1 MSHPDMGKSRLMF
14 LLALAFF
21 DIAEP
26 LLKLAFP
33 MALDVNINA
42 LLLNFLLTLALL
54 TFLLALAFLDIAQL
68 LLLAFPVALDVN
80 MNAFPL
86 NIFLTFL
93 VFLLTNDACYSILR
107 RFG

>member
-1 MSHPDMGKSRLMF
+1 MNVSSRYGEEQINVSSCIGI
-14 LLALAFF
+14 F

-54 TFLLALAFLDIAQL
+54 TFLLALAFLDIQ
-68 LLLAFPVALDVN
+68 
-80 MNAFPL
+80 
-86 NIFLTFL
+86 
-93 VFLLTNDACYSILR
+93 YSPTY
-107 RFG
+107 